1 MSFFYSEARRVP
13 KPQRHSQLPLR
24 GKQAKRE
31 RRLLLLR
38 QFEVGTVYT
47 FYPEFLQIQLP
58 DDYRLEGSQYG
69 HPTVN

>member
-38 QFEVGTVYT
+38 QFEVGKVYT
-47 FYPEFLQIQLP
+47 FYPEFLVLDLP
-58 DDYRLEGSQYG
+58 NDYDLAGDEYGSAA
-69 HPTVN
+69 VN